1 MRLQN
6 NKDVS
11 PVSITPAVCN
21 VSVVLSA
28 VVKPPSTVSDA
39 FTKRIGILGLFIARA
54 VLGVVARSKIHIIL
68 GIVAAVFP
76 FLWFLLIKRIFGFI
90 YFSVVDLVWWP
101 RFAVGIVF
109 ITLPAN
115 AKW

>member
-1 MRLQN
+1 M
-6 NKDVS
+6 
-11 PVSITPAVCN
+11 
-21 VSVVLSA
+21 SVVLSA

-39 FTKRIGILGLFIARA
+39 FTQRIGILGLFIARA
-54 VLGVVARSKIHIIL
+54 VL

-90 YFSVVDLVWWP
+90 YFTVVDLVWWP